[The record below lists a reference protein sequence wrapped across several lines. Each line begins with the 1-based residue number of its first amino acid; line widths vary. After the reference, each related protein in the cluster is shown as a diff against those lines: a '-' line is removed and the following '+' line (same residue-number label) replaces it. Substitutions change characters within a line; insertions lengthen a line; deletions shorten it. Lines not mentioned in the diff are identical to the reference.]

1 VNNGS
6 KGQKKTYDQEA
17 KEKKAGLLG
26 GLFERLRKRE
36 LAAYRKALAI
46 AKAQERVEKA
56 RKALQVEIERLRK
69 IKSQPLEQFKQ

>member
-1 VNNGS
+1 MAV
-6 KGQKKTYDQEA
+6 KDKKKTYDQEA
-17 KEKKAGLLG
+17 KETKKAGLLG

-36 LAAYRKALAI
+36 LAAYRKGLAI

-69 IKSQPLEQFKQ
+69 IKSQPLEQFEQ